1 MLTAPP
7 AAGPRDGCGSGS
19 CGCGSQGGGD
29 PPVPAGVLDKPM
41 DRRRALGTLFGAAVL
56 GTQAAGA
63 CSPVGDPDGREAALL
78 AWEEYFKGNFRL
90 MTAAEKAETIRRLE
104 RLAERPLGA
113 WRSAV
118 FFLLFFAQLLAAMQ
132 LMALLIG
139 DAGRGNAT

>member
-1 MLTAPP
+1 MPLIE
-7 AAGPRDGCGSGS
+7 
-19 CGCGSQGGGD
+19 
-29 PPVPAGVLDKPM
+29 
-41 DRRRALGTLFGAAVL
+41 TLLF
-56 GTQAAGA
+56 
-63 CSPVGDPDGREAALL
+63 AALL
-78 AWEEYFKGNFRL
+78 IPIYLLSAAA
-90 MTAAEKAETIRRLE
+90 TARLE